1 MERPFKPRRF
11 LPSTSQAGVMRHS
24 QAARP
29 CGEDEQAEACAGG
42 GDGPHQCWL
51 EMATC
56 SISELHP
63 LAS

>member
-1 MERPFKPRRF
+1 MERPFKPRRC
-11 LPSTSQAGVMRHS
+11 LPSTSQAAVRRHS
-24 QAARP
+24 HAARP
-29 CGEDEQAEACAGG
+29 WAEEEKAEACAGG

-56 SISELHP
+56 SISELRP